1 MSDQTSLNELRNRYP
16 GVKPFSSSEKE
27 LFFGREKDIEDL
39 HSLLFIKQTVVLY
52 GKSGYGK
59 SSLLNAGIIPRLDGE
74 GEWYCFSIR
83 FNNYS
88 EREKMENVSPIENI
102 KLRLK
107 QDIPGNATSILDTVI
122 QGEDSFWY
130 WVKNIQERLH
140 KSQFIFFF
148 DQFEELFTYPKVNI
162 EEFSE
167 QLSQLLYN
175 TVPVKFRKRISEMD
189 EKGEVSDELHNHL
202 LEKPEVKVVF
212 SLRSDRLSLL
222 NSLTDKHPTI
232 LQNYYELNALTRTQ
246 AEQAIINPAKS
257 PQLFG
262 FLTPPFEYTK
272 MSVDKII
279 NGIMNAQDG
288 KIETST
294 LQIICRY
301 VEDELVE
308 NKKYTLITEE
318 LLGDIANI
326 FKKYYEGVLTKLEP
340 KERGKVQ
347 HLIEDEL
354 IEEGR
359 RNTLTEGYIRNR
371 FGFDEKLLRQLEQ
384 SSLLRKERDAAG
396 RILYEISH
404 DTLVGAI
411 ELVASERRQVEEKAK
426 RDKLEETLRIERK
439 KANDLLTLNRKVV
452 NRSRL
457 AITLAF
463 FSLLIAAS
471 AVYFWYE
478 SKLSGDKAKIEEE
491 KAKIILFR
499 INLRDAKVNEDAARQ
514 YLISGYYEDVI
525 DALNAVDS
533 LMVIDVKLPSQDAI
547 DRNALLD
554 FVLVEKGK
562 CMEKILAVAK
572 GKSELV
578 KQFMQTKDYTMA
590 LNTILAI
597 DTVLSRNFKNPVLPG
612 IEAKALARTI
622 DSERI
627 ICKQSV
633 K

>member
-1 MSDQTSLNELRNRYP
+1 VPVQTAPIELRNRYP

-27 LFFGREKDIEDL
+27 LFFGREKDIENL
-39 HSLLFIKQTVVLY
+39 YSLLFIKQTVVLY

-59 SSLLNAGIIPRLDGE
+59 SSLLNAGIIPRLEAE
-74 GEWYCFSIR
+74 GEWHCFSIR

-107 QDIPGNATSILDTVI
+107 QDITGNASSILDTVI

-130 WVKNIQERLH
+130 WVKNIQEKLH

-148 DQFEELFTYPKVNI
+148 DQFEELFTYPKANI

-175 TVPVKFRKRISEMD
+175 TVPVKFRKRIAEMD

-246 AEQAIINPAKS
+246 AEQAIINPAAS
-257 PQLFG
+257 PASLG

-272 MSVDKII
+272 KAVDKII
-279 NGIMNAQDG
+279 NGIVNAQDG

-326 FKKYYEGVLTKLEP
+326 FKKYYEGVLSKLEF
-340 KERGKVQ
+340 KDREKVQ

-411 ELVASERRQVEEKAK
+411 ELVASERRQLEERAK
-426 RDKLEETLRIERK
+426 RDKLEETLQEERK

-457 AITLAF
+457 AITLAI

-478 SKLSGDKAKIEEE
+478 SKLAGEAKEEE
-491 KAKIILFR
+491 KNAKIMLFR
-499 INLRDAKVNEDAARQ
+499 INLRDARMYEDNARL
-514 YLISGYYEDVI
+514 YLKSGYYEDVI

-533 LMVIDVKLPSQDAI
+533 LMVIDVKLPLQDAM
-547 DRNALLD
+547 DRNIMMDSVSIEKVRCMQL
-554 FVLVEKGK
+554 VLND
-562 CMEKILAVAK
+562 AR
-572 GKSELV
+572 GKSELI
-578 KQFMQTKDYTMA
+578 KKYLTGRDYLSAMK
-590 LNTILAI
+590 IIQKI
-597 DTVLSRNFKNPVLPG
+597 DTTLAMNFKIPVLAG
-612 IEAKALARTI
+612 FETKVLKATV
-622 DSERI
+622 DSERTV
-627 ICKQSV
+627 CNQSI